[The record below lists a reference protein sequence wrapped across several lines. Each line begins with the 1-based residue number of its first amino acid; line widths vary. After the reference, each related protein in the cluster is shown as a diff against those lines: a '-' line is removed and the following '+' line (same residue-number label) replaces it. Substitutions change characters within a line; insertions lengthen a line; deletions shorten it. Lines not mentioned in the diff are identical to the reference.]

1 MSKRS
6 YTEHDPLSELGA
18 VIELLAE
25 EIGAFTPTD
34 VLRFAKMTE
43 CNEMRSIVVSIA
55 ISQDLIIKNAGKGI
69 RIEVRQ

>member
-1 MSKRS
+1 MKKS
-6 YTEHDPLSELGA
+6 YTEHNPITELGA

-25 EIGAFTPTD
+25 EEGVFTPTD
-34 VLRFAKMTE
+34 VLRFARMTE

-55 ISQDLIIKNAGKGI
+55 IEMDLIIKSSGKGI